1 MGGNKLMGIAV
12 IILGI
17 AFIVLGM
24 GMAYRNLNSA
34 PTTDTEDTNVKPYA
48 ESSYMYSPSS
58 FLKWL
63 DLDEQHKSTFLWV
76 IQIFY

>member
-34 PTTDTEDTNVKPYA
+34 ATKDKEDTNVKP
-48 ESSYMYSPSS
+48 
-58 FLKWL
+58 
-63 DLDEQHKSTFLWV
+63 
-76 IQIFY
+76 